1 MRIAAV
7 ESPLSERH
15 YATQESRLMLRKVR
29 GAGSAG
35 GGGDIRIL
43 LGNETGGLLG
53 RSVGRSVAI
62 HPFAIVSEEGRSHAA
77 AVARGRGGGLS
88 QDSLA
93 LNNSGKF
100 HSYAILFH
108 LYT

>member
-53 RSVGRSVAI
+53 RSVGR
-62 HPFAIVSEEGRSHAA
+62 
-77 AVARGRGGGLS
+77 
-88 QDSLA
+88 
-93 LNNSGKF
+93 
-100 HSYAILFH
+100 
-108 LYT
+108 

>member
-35 GGGDIRIL
+35 GGGGDIRIL

-53 RSVGRSVAI
+53 RSVGR
-62 HPFAIVSEEGRSHAA
+62 
-77 AVARGRGGGLS
+77 
-88 QDSLA
+88 
-93 LNNSGKF
+93 
-100 HSYAILFH
+100 
-108 LYT
+108 